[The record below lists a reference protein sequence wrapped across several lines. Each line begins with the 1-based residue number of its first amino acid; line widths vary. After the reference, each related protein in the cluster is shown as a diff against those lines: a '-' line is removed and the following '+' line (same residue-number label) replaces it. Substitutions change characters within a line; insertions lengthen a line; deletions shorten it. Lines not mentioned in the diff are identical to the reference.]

1 MVHDTSGCNEY
12 NHTLHN
18 HTQQAL
24 HALPQQFCIMIEASS
39 VIKHLVAVYCDVA
52 AHPGVR
58 QLLAHAHQ
66 LLEAAG
72 TEPQWLRHGE
82 RHFHVAPW
90 TKLVAA
96 TQLVALR
103 QAGL

>member
-1 MVHDTSGCNEY
+1 MCPCLDCV
-12 NHTLHN
+12 LRLRP
-18 HTQQAL
+18 AL
-24 HALPQQFCIMIEASS
+24 FLPC
-39 VIKHLVAVYCDVA
+39 L
-52 AHPGVR
+52 GVR

-103 QAGL
+103 QAGLQQDLLIQ